1 MEAAYV
7 DDGVQVDSGD
17 FDGLPNREAI
27 EKISDHL
34 AEKGFGGK
42 TVSYRLRDWCVS
54 RQRYWGAPIPVVF
67 CDKCDVVPVP
77 DRDLPVRLPEDVVFK
92 AEGGSPLARCES
104 FVNTT
109 CPRCGGPAKRE
120 TDTFD
125 TFLESSWYHL
135 RYTSPRHE
143 AALVDDEEARCWM
156 PVDQYVGGIE
166 HAVGHLAYAR
176 FFAMLLQDLG
186 FIPKSLPR
194 EPYSRLLTQGMV
206 CKETLYTLDDKDQ
219 PEWHYPEDVEN
230 GVSKINGKPVTV
242 GRVEKMS
249 KSKRNVVDT
258 KEIIARY
265 GVDSAR
271 MFVLFASPPEYD
283 VAWKDEGVEGVNRFL
298 SRIWRIVRTR
308 RDSILA
314 VKPYSGNGAN
324 LSKQAQELRRAMHK
338 AVAGVTEDVEQRFH
352 FNTAIAKCM
361 ELVNGLSKFEAAND
375 LDASVE
381 RDTVFALVNMLSP
394 FAPHVAEELFEHI
407 GGEGLV
413 SMAPWPAF
421 DEAAARDELV
431 TIAVQVMGKL
441 RATIEMPP
449 GASQEEMQK
458 AALDNENV
466 KRHIEGKAVRK
477 VIVVPNKLVNIV
489 AS

>member
-1 MEAAYV
+1 
-7 DDGVQVDSGD
+7 
-17 FDGLPNREAI
+17 
-27 EKISDHL
+27 
-34 AEKGFGGK
+34 
-42 TVSYRLRDWCVS
+42 
-54 RQRYWGAPIPVVF
+54 
-67 CDKCDVVPVP
+67 
-77 DRDLPVRLPEDVVFK
+77 
-92 AEGGSPLARCES
+92 
-104 FVNTT
+104 
-109 CPRCGGPAKRE
+109 
-120 TDTFD
+120 
-125 TFLESSWYHL
+125 
-135 RYTSPRHE
+135 
-143 AALVDDEEARCWM
+143 
-156 PVDQYVGGIE
+156 
-166 HAVGHLAYAR
+166 
-176 FFAMLLQDLG
+176 
-186 FIPKSLPR
+186 
-194 EPYSRLLTQGMV
+194 
-206 CKETLYTLDDKDQ
+206 
-219 PEWHYPEDVEN
+219 
-230 GVSKINGKPVTV
+230 
-242 GRVEKMS
+242 VEKMS

-298 SRIWRIVRTR
+298 SRVWRIVRTR
-308 RDSILA
+308 RESILA
-314 VKPYSGNGAN
+314 AKPYTGDGAD
-324 LSKQAQELRRAMHK
+324 LSKQAQELRRAVHK
-338 AVAGVTEDVEQRFH
+338 TVAGVTEDVEQRFH

-361 ELVNGLSKFEAAND
+361 ELVNGLSKFEVVND
-375 LDASVE
+375 FDASVE

-413 SMAPWPAF
+413 SMAPWPTW

-449 GASQEEMQK
+449 GASKDAMEK

-489 AS
+489 VS